1 MTQRRC
7 GAKFPLSPMFFSSTW
22 IHSLTAIPVYTVKHG
37 RAFISTSP
45 YEMSRCSL
53 DQVRN
58 VWPEGLQH
66 SRTRCVTQKWAV
78 HSSAVGRL
86 LQHNFPM
93 LTYLKVKTCNAFFHM
108 QCFNFWS
115 RKFQFSCL
123 VSLRS
128 AEAGVAVNWPYHP
141 CVVLCGT
148 VPSCWKLAP
157 TCGVWL
163 AFQKM
168 KQKLE
173 APRQSIVTDS
183 VHDNCQTGSSNTS
196 TGICQSRAHSR
207 QSSAQDAHLSI
218 SAAASCV
225 CRRVQIQV
233 WSPSKL

>member
-1 MTQRRC
+1 MKC
-7 GAKFPLSPMFFSSTW
+7 HGVPL
-22 IHSLTAIPVYTVKHG
+22 IRL
-37 RAFISTSP
+37 
-45 YEMSRCSL
+45 EMS
-53 DQVRN
+53 D
-58 VWPEGLQH
+58 
-66 SRTRCVTQKWAV
+66 
-78 HSSAVGRL
+78 
-86 LQHNFPM
+86 
-93 LTYLKVKTCNAFFHM
+93 LKVYSTPGRGVWLRSEQFTAVLLDVCSSIISQCSHIWKSKHVMPFFTC
-108 QCFNFWS
+108 S
-115 RKFQFSCL
+115 VLTSDLESFSCL